1 MRGAREIV
9 GMRAD
14 GREFAAEAS
23 ILKVDSGGKKLLAVM
38 LRDITERK
46 RAESLNQGQ
55 NRVLEMIA
63 GKAPLNDTLAELMR
77 VIENQ
82 AEGMLCSVLLLG
94 KDGGHLYHGAA
105 PSLPQEYNRLVEGHQ
120 IGPQAG
126 SCGTAAYRREPVF
139 VTDIR
144 TDPLWAPY
152 REIAARFGLGA
163 CWSTPIF
170 SHENK
175 LLGTFAI
182 YYRQPR
188 SPTQTETRLIEIAT
202 HIAGI
207 AIERQQAEQKLQQ
220 RAEEFAALYAASQHL
235 AVPLE
240 VPALLEEIAT
250 RAAELLNAPSVG
262 VLLYDKAQDNLEL
275 VFTKGT
281 KPPIP
286 LGTRISLNE
295 GITGRTAR
303 SRQPLIVNDYEAW
316 EHRVTRFGHMGV
328 KSVVEAPM
336 LFAGELIGVL
346 GVSDFHVKHNFTETD
361 AHLLMLFAAQAA
373 AAVRNTRLREEAQ
386 QRAEQLAASEA
397 ALRHSEQEVQQ
408 MNAELEQRV
417 IDRTVQLKAANEE
430 LEAFSYSVSHDLRA
444 PLRSI
449 DGFTQVL
456 LEDCG
461 ERLDAE
467 SRESLDRVRKAGQ
480 RMERI
485 VDGLLTLA
493 RVARDEVHFTTVDL
507 SALAHAIAS
516 ELQTGQPERQA
527 QFVIAPGLT
536 VNADADLMHIAL
548 ENLLRNAWKFT
559 GRSPAVRIELGVTQR
574 DRDDV
579 YFVRD
584 NGAGFDMNF
593 ANKLFRPFQ
602 RLHHMSEFEGTGVGL
617 ATVSRIIRRH
627 GGQVWAEGATGNGA
641 TFFFTIPPV
650 AEELSKL
657 A

>member
-1 MRGAREIV
+1 
-9 GMRAD
+9 
-14 GREFAAEAS
+14 
-23 ILKVDSGGKKLLAVM
+23 
-38 LRDITERK
+38 
-46 RAESLNQGQ
+46 
-55 NRVLEMIA
+55 
-63 GKAPLNDTLAELMR
+63 
-77 VIENQ
+77 
-82 AEGMLCSVLLLG
+82 
-94 KDGGHLYHGAA
+94 
-105 PSLPQEYNRLVEGHQ
+105 
-120 IGPQAG
+120 
-126 SCGTAAYRREPVF
+126 
-139 VTDIR
+139 
-144 TDPLWAPY
+144 
-152 REIAARFGLGA
+152 
-163 CWSTPIF
+163 
-170 SHENK
+170 
-175 LLGTFAI
+175 
-182 YYRQPR
+182 
-188 SPTQTETRLIEIAT
+188 
-202 HIAGI
+202 
-207 AIERQQAEQKLQQ
+207 
-220 RAEEFAALYAASQHL
+220 
-235 AVPLE
+235 
-240 VPALLEEIAT
+240 
-250 RAAELLNAPSVG
+250 
-262 VLLYDKAQDNLEL
+262 
-275 VFTKGT
+275 
-281 KPPIP
+281 
-286 LGTRISLNE
+286 
-295 GITGRTAR
+295 
-303 SRQPLIVNDYEAW
+303 
-316 EHRVTRFGHMGV
+316 
-328 KSVVEAPM
+328 
-336 LFAGELIGVL
+336 
-346 GVSDFHVKHNFTETD
+346 
-361 AHLLMLFAAQAA
+361 
-373 AAVRNTRLREEAQ
+373 
-386 QRAEQLAASEA
+386 LAASEA
-397 ALRHSEQEVQQ
+397 ALRRSEQEVQR

-417 IDRTVQLKAANEE
+417 ADRTVQLKAANEE

-507 SALAHAIAS
+507 SALAQAIAS
-516 ELQTGQPERQA
+516 ELQTGEPERQA

-536 VNADADLMHIAL
+536 VKADADLMHIAL

-641 TFFFTIPPV
+641 TFYFTIPSV
-650 AEELSKL
+650 AGELSKL